1 MKAGK
6 RDEAQAIRPIHLTD
20 HSFVSR
26 LMSKYSWSIYGAA
39 PRSTM
44 QFHKEQRQA
53 GAEAVSISPRI
64 EIKQF
69 IQPLHVQLIYRSGEL
84 AALAQAKTQALASLA
99 KHAMPRLEQAVKE
112 QASIKQEMRLIELPS
127 AELGGTRHISR
138 SSEAKGRRLLA
149 APQRHELVPFSSA
162 YPLLHRIEQERVA
175 AVKRK
180 SAQQLLDKVGQVELK
195 LEQELAVIRSKQQH
209 THSEHSGL
217 QQHVATAS
225 KAQAIA
231 SSAAKEPSAAKEL
244 PAVIEQSVAKEPPAV
259 IEQSV
264 AKEPPTVIEQSVVK
278 EPPTAIEPPA
288 AIKLPAAVEPP
299 AAIKLPAAV
308 EPLAKAKPYSAAV
321 PGSTAELSVVR
332 QTGAISVKWSK
343 LVQQSLLSV
352 EAANAA
358 ALHHLKTADHG
369 QAAADS
375 STANVAQSTVRL
387 RKRAILQAKAKLQ
400 EQVQN
405 KQIMKHQL
413 LLVSESSKQLI
424 RKHSAALLRN
434 MQQLVIKSKPN
445 EPLQLS
451 YRMTQDQKS
460 LHERK
465 VTQVHR
471 TQPLYTAVAEQRA
484 SSAIQRSKQEQAA
497 GSKQHR
503 NEQERAAGN
512 KQRHNEQEQAAG
524 NNQQHSEQVIMPKR
538 LQTSPQQIAGLRDWN
553 IRLNQQGETVVS
565 IRSGQEK
572 QQGSATTTIRL
583 VHRKLSEHEQQ
594 LTVQRMAKQQA
605 ELPVYRKQKI
615 ERARR
620 TGVVLPAAA
629 ASTNKIANT
638 KHHNERSAGNITKL
652 QRDDRLS
659 FYLLTKRALVA
670 RIQQQF
676 YAAKRSQAV
685 LIFAQQPAKLRL
697 RLPHVNRQITVLEPV
712 QARLEQLLQPI
723 VRRLQSSVFHSVNAV
738 EAQSSTAQPD
748 RELYSGQRNE
758 QKQLKLLTL
767 VQRIEQQTLLAR
779 RLYSASSL
787 TASQPDLER
796 KRFKQTQASMV
807 AALNNQLD
815 IRPMQQRDKARLYYK
830 PGQTLQAGSMPAVRQ
845 ARSEFLSRLLA
856 GRQGQLERR
865 PAANR
870 AMLEHVQKREAASA
884 QYASKQLEQELM
896 RVQSAHAVEQAAD
909 AVMQKLEDAGN
920 SIGQHYYRRLVQ
932 SVTAPKIS
940 SNKQASLQTIA
951 GLRIMAA
958 LYNPQLVRGQIAWE
972 QLFGQPQHNQLR
984 ASTFAGQL
992 PQLLLPAQRNA
1003 SVSTMQM
1010 NIVYNVERNRVLR
1023 NDRSGSTANRW
1034 RTVEAI
1040 PRKSRLAP
1048 APALATMAKLNAIQ
1062 SQMLTVL
1069 PDRLLQA
1076 MRQGRA
1082 IQGTATDQ
1090 AMYGP
1095 AIRNQATQIVAAP
1108 SSATYDLASRGLAA
1122 EGLAL
1127 RSQAL
1132 QSIALHSPESRGLA
1146 SRGLAAEGLAL
1157 RSQALQSIALHSP
1170 ASRGLA
1176 VEGLALRIQATQGLA
1191 PHSPVL
1197 RGLAAPDL
1205 AVQVLAQH
1213 NPASRG
1219 PAVQVQ
1225 APATQAA
1232 HALDQ
1237 PAAARSGQAPLQA
1250 RQQFAFK
1257 VSEQRHPL
1265 ARLDVKK
1272 EAAKQAEPHG
1282 VKQLQQT
1289 VQRLEQQLQEQQA
1302 ELVKK
1307 ETQSST
1313 RQLVDQLYEEL
1324 SRKLRMEAKRIGR

>member
-84 AALAQAKTQALASLA
+84 AALAQAKAQALASLA
-99 KHAMPRLEQAVKE
+99 KHEMPRLEQAVKE

-127 AELGGTRHISR
+127 AELGGTNHISR

-149 APQRHELVPFSSA
+149 SPQWHELAPFSSA

-217 QQHVATAS
+217 QQYVATAS

-231 SSAAKEPSAAKEL
+231 SSSAKEP
-244 PAVIEQSVAKEPPAV
+244 SVAKEPPN
-259 IEQSV
+259 
-264 AKEPPTVIEQSVVK
+264 
-278 EPPTAIEPPA
+278 AIEPPA
-288 AIKLPAAVEPP
+288 T
-299 AAIKLPAAV
+299 V
-308 EPLAKAKPYSAAV
+308 EPLAKAEHHSTAV

-332 QTGAISVKWSK
+332 QAGAISVKWSK
-343 LVQQSLLSV
+343 LVQQSLPSV

-358 ALHHLKTADHG
+358 ALHHLKTEDHG

-471 TQPLYTAVAEQRA
+471 TQPLHTAAAEQRA

-553 IRLNQQGETVVS
+553 LRLNQQGETVVS
-565 IRSGQEK
+565 SRSGQEK
-572 QQGSATTTIRL
+572 QEGSATTTIRL

-620 TGVVLPAAA
+620 AAVVLPAAA

-697 RLPHVNRQITVLEPV
+697 RLPYVNRQITVLEPV

-723 VRRLQSSVFHSVNAV
+723 LRRLQSSVLHSVNAV

-787 TASQPDLER
+787 TARQPDLER
-796 KRFKQTQASMV
+796 KRFKQTQASMA

-830 PGQTLQAGSMPAVRQ
+830 SGQTLQAGSMPAAKQ

-856 GRQGQLERR
+856 GRQGHIERR

-870 AMLEHVQKREAASA
+870 AMLEHVQKREAVSA

-896 RVQSAHAVEQAAD
+896 RVQSAPA
-909 AVMQKLEDAGN
+909 
-920 SIGQHYYRRLVQ
+920 LVQ

-1003 SVSTMQM
+1003 LVSTMQM

-1040 PRKSRLAP
+1040 TRKSRLAP
-1048 APALATMAKLNAIQ
+1048 ASALATMAKLNAIQ

-1069 PDRLLQA
+1069 PDRLLQV

-1082 IQGTATDQ
+1082 IQGIATDQ

-1127 RSQAL
+1127 RGQAMHSL
-1132 QSIALHSPESRGLA
+1132 ALHSPAARGLA
-1146 SRGLAAEGLAL
+1146 SRGLAA
-1157 RSQALQSIALHSP
+1157 
-1170 ASRGLA
+1170 RG
-1176 VEGLALRIQATQGLA
+1176 QATQGLA
-1191 PHSPVL
+1191 PHSPAL
-1197 RGLAAPDL
+1197 RGPAAPDL
-1205 AVQVLAQH
+1205 AAQAIAQH
-1213 NPASRG
+1213 SPTSRVPALRG
-1219 PAVQVQ
+1219 TVAQASSAQAVHTVN
-1225 APATQAA
+1225 
-1232 HALDQ
+1232 Q

-1250 RQQFAFK
+1250 RQQVGLK
-1257 VSEQRHPL
+1257 VSEQHRPF

>member
-84 AALAQAKTQALASLA
+84 AALAQAKAQALASLT

-127 AELGGTRHISR
+127 AELGGTKHISR

-149 APQRHELVPFSSA
+149 APQRHELAPFSSA

-195 LEQELAVIRSKQQH
+195 LEQELAAIRSKQQH
-209 THSEHSGL
+209 TQSEHSGL

-225 KAQAIA
+225 KAQAVA
-231 SSAAKEPSAAKEL
+231 SSSAKEL
-244 PAVIEQSVAKEPPAV
+244 PAVIEQSVAKEHPAVIEQSVAKEPPAV

-264 AKEPPTVIEQSVVK
+264 AT
-278 EPPTAIEPPA
+278 
-288 AIKLPAAVEPP
+288 EPP

-308 EPLAKAKPYSAAV
+308 EPLAKAKPHSTAE

-332 QTGAISVKWSK
+332 QAGAISVKWSK

-434 MQQLVIKSKPN
+434 MQQLVIKPKPN

-538 LQTSPQQIAGLRDWN
+538 LQTSPQQIAWLRDWN

-572 QQGSATTTIRL
+572 QEGSATTTIRL

-605 ELPVYRKQKI
+605 ELPVHRKQKI

-620 TGVVLPAAA
+620 AAVVLPAAA
-629 ASTNKIANT
+629 ASTNKIAKT
-638 KHHNERSAGNITKL
+638 DHHNERSAGNITKL

-723 VRRLQSSVFHSVNAV
+723 VRRLQSSVLHSVNAV

-796 KRFKQTQASMV
+796 KRFKQTQASMA

-830 PGQTLQAGSMPAVRQ
+830 SGQTLQAGSMPAAKQ

-870 AMLEHVQKREAASA
+870 AMLEYVQKREVVSA

-920 SIGQHYYRRLVQ
+920 SIWQHYYRRLVQ

-1048 APALATMAKLNAIQ
+1048 APALATMAKLNTIQ

-1082 IQGTATDQ
+1082 IQGIATDQ

-1095 AIRNQATQIVAAP
+1095 AIRNQTTQIVAVP

-1127 RSQAL
+1127 RS
-1132 QSIALHSPESRGLA
+1132 
-1146 SRGLAAEGLAL
+1146 
-1157 RSQALQSIALHSP
+1157 
-1170 ASRGLA
+1170 
-1176 VEGLALRIQATQGLA
+1176 QATQGLA